1 MLQEQIIPDVS
12 IAERE
17 TILLHLLPECS
28 TLGLGLYGGVAHIPR
43 VTQGPGLLPSW
54 ETTVFIHGLLML
66 KGKTG

>member
-17 TILLHLLPECS
+17 TILLHLLPEC
-28 TLGLGLYGGVAHIPR
+28 TMLGLGMDGGVAHIPT

-54 ETTVFIHGLLML
+54 ETAVFTRGLCML
-66 KGKTG
+66 KGKTW